1 MSGLQD
7 TFSSRVEFIVLDIDD
22 SGTAGTRNQLGITAQ
37 AQYLLVD
44 SAGQIV
50 RRWFGVI
57 DEGQIASEIEGLLQS

>member
-1 MSGLQD
+1 M
-7 TFSSRVEFIVLDIDD
+7 LDIDD
-22 SGTAGTRNQLGITAQ
+22 SGTAGTRNRLGITAQ

>member
-1 MSGLQD
+1 MSGLQE
-7 TFSSRVEFIVLDIDD
+7 TFAGRVEFIVLDVDD
-22 SGTAGTRNQLGITAQ
+22 STTQGTRSQLGITAQ

-50 RRWFGVI
+50 TRWFGVI

>member
-1 MSGLQD
+1 M
-7 TFSSRVEFIVLDIDD
+7 LDIDD

-44 SAGQIV
+44 SANQIV

>member
-1 MSGLQD
+1 MSGLQE
-7 TFSSRVEFIVLDIDD
+7 TFDGRVEFIVLDIDD
-22 SGTAGTRNQLGITAQ
+22 SGADGTRSQLGITAQ

-57 DEGQIASEIEGLLQS
+57 NEGQIASEIEGLLQS